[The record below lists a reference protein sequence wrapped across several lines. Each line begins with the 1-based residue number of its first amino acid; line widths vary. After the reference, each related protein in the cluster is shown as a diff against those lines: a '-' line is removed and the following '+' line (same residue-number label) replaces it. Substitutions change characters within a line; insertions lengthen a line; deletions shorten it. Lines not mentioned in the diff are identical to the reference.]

1 MFLLIA
7 HSIIFERKE
16 VLSPLLS
23 NKLASI
29 PQSGIKKKQGNFFVK
44 LKTECIGDN
53 FNCVH

>member
-1 MFLLIA
+1 LKRKRSRALMFLLIA

-29 PQSGIKKKQGNFFVK
+29 PQSDIKKSRTIFF
-44 LKTECIGDN
+44 LN
-53 FNCVH
+53 

>member
-23 NKLASI
+23 NKIASI
-29 PQSGIKKKQGNFFVK
+29 PQAVLKKQDNFFVK
-44 LKTECIGDN
+44 LKTECI
-53 FNCVH
+53 

>member
-23 NKLASI
+23 NKIASI